1 MNTKRPAKIRDRS
14 FYQMIEYSLWE
25 LFAPSSKKSL
35 LNYKELDLVDWK
47 QLKLINP
54 KDFQLL
60 NFSVIASFVEYVG
73 VLSTIVMILGSVA
86 FRITWDAHYYSQKL
100 SFSRLDN
107 AFALEKSKHNFETTP
122 ITKTFAYDTSALL
135 LDSVDVDER
144 NENVLGIGTS
154 IATELL
160 GDKIPD
166 GISKLPVPTDS
177 KKTSSIDRSV
187 NNLTLLENSCS
198 FSIDGTLYS
207 SGSSVVLDKPRQK
220 MCVRTSVSN
229 VRATARIIADD
240 SSSEKNLTVSSGCF
254 VTNFD
259 EEKDSIVDVVL
270 TEKNAKSSLG
280 SCNLLVSAGYT
291 R

>member
-14 FYQMIEYSLWE
+14 FYQMIEYSCWE
-25 LFAPSSKKSL
+25 LFSPRSKKSL
-35 LNYKELDLVDWK
+35 LNYKDLDLIDWK

-73 VLSTIVMILGSVA
+73 VLSTIVIILGSVA
-86 FRITWDAHYYSQKL
+86 FRITWDSHYYSQKL
-100 SFSRLDN
+100 SFSRLNN

-122 ITKTFAYDTSALL
+122 VAKTFAYDTSTLL
-135 LDSVDVDER
+135 LDSVDVAER
-144 NENVLGIGTS
+144 SEAVLGIGTS
-154 IATELL
+154 IATEVL
-160 GDKIPD
+160 GDKMPEVV
-166 GISKLPVPTDS
+166 SVPAQPVSDEDQTA
-177 KKTSSIDRSV
+177 KEQTF
-187 NNLTLLENSCS
+187 LENSCS
-198 FSIDGTLYS
+198 FSVDGTLYS

-229 VRATARIIADD
+229 VSAVARVIAADATT
-240 SSSEKNLTVSSGCF
+240 EKDLNVSSGCF

-259 EEKDSIVDVVL
+259 EEKDSIVDVIL
-270 TEKNAKSSLG
+270 TKKNTESNLG
-280 SCNLLVSAGYT
+280 SCNLLVSAGNA

>member
-60 NFSVIASFVEYVG
+60 NFSAIASFVEYVG

-86 FRITWDAHYYSQKL
+86 FRITWDAHYYNQKL

-107 AFALEKSKHNFETTP
+107 IFALEKSKHNFEIATA
-122 ITKTFAYDTSALL
+122 TKIFAYDASTLL
-135 LDSVDVDER
+135 LDTEER
-144 NENVLGIGTS
+144 NEAVLGIGTS
-154 IATELL
+154 IATEVLK
-160 GDKIPD
+160 DKMLEVV
-166 GISKLPVPTDS
+166 SVSTQPVDDEDLNVDDQTA
-177 KKTSSIDRSV
+177 KEQTF
-187 NNLTLLENSCS
+187 LENSCS
-198 FSIDGTLYS
+198 FSVDGTLYS

-229 VRATARIIADD
+229 VSAVARVIAADA
-240 SSSEKNLTVSSGCF
+240 STEKNLNVSSGCF

-270 TEKNAKSSLG
+270 TEKNAESSLG